1 MEKRATEVVEALRDE
16 GGWSGELAAK
26 RKDGSLFNVQ
36 LSASMV
42 TDEAGK
48 PICMMGS
55 FVDIT
60 ARKRAEEALQQRT
73 HTLAERVKELSCL
86 YGISDLVEEKG
97 ALLEEILQGTVD
109 LIPPAWKYPEV
120 TCARI
125 TLDDQEFT
133 TENLRETNWKQSSDL
148 VVYGDYVGAVEVYYL
163 EEKPESD
170 EGPFLKEERSLVDAI
185 AKRLSRI
192 TERVRAEEA
201 LKQRAT
207 QLALLNDVGAR
218 IAAVLELDILLDGTA
233 HLVQESFGYHHVAL
247 FTVDR
252 ERGELVMKAKS
263 GDFNAFFPPEHR
275 IKLGQGV
282 VGWVGSHGE
291 RLLANDVDAE
301 PRYINFYPDVIPTR
315 SELSV
320 PIRVGGEVVGV
331 LDVQSPSLD
340 AFDDSDVMV
349 METLASQ
356 LAVAIENVR
365 LVGGLEALV
374 AARTAEIVAEQEKI
388 ETILRHVDDAIAT
401 SDPEMR
407 LRYVNPAFAALTGY
421 MTQEAIGQH
430 VSLLFGRTMSEQD
443 RQSLRLA
450 LAQGDAWRGE
460 VSSRRKDGRPY
471 EASVTIVPMRDAEG
485 RLTGYVSSHQD
496 VSRRK
501 GLERAR
507 SQFVTNVSHELRT
520 PVANMK
526 LYANLLRMGRRP
538 EKIQHYAQVIEEQAD
553 RLAELIQ
560 DILEMTELDSG
571 QAVMAWKPVSLPT
584 IITDTVTRYQS
595 RAEASG
601 LTLVAKPVP
610 PDLPVVRG
618 DQFRLSQALGELV
631 ENAVI
636 FTPAGGQVTVETGTT
651 EACPEPFVPG
661 PKDQGQS
668 RRAEDQPWVTVAV
681 HDTGPGISPEERE
694 RVFDRFFRG
703 SLAESGHV
711 PGTGLGL
718 SIAREIVHAHGGR
731 VTVESAPGQGS
742 TFTVWL
748 PPGD

>member
-1 MEKRATEVVEALRDE
+1 
-16 GGWSGELAAK
+16 
-26 RKDGSLFNVQ
+26 
-36 LSASMV
+36 
-42 TDEAGK
+42 
-48 PICMMGS
+48 
-55 FVDIT
+55 
-60 ARKRAEEALQQRT
+60 
-73 HTLAERVKELSCL
+73 
-86 YGISDLVEEKG
+86 
-97 ALLEEILQGTVD
+97 
-109 LIPPAWKYPEV
+109 
-120 TCARI
+120 
-125 TLDDQEFT
+125 
-133 TENLRETNWKQSSDL
+133 
-148 VVYGDYVGAVEVYYL
+148 
-163 EEKPESD
+163 
-170 EGPFLKEERSLVDAI
+170 
-185 AKRLSRI
+185 
-192 TERVRAEEA
+192 
-201 LKQRAT
+201 
-207 QLALLNDVGAR
+207 
-218 IAAVLELDILLDGTA
+218 
-233 HLVQESFGYHHVAL
+233 
-247 FTVDR
+247 
-252 ERGELVMKAKS
+252 
-263 GDFNAFFPPEHR
+263 
-275 IKLGQGV
+275 
-282 VGWVGSHGE
+282 
-291 RLLANDVDAE
+291 VDAE